1 MPLSVTQE
9 DGTVI
14 EVPTPEE
21 AKALQDQLA
30 ESQARITKLENKDY
44 NFRRLE
50 EMTEAE
56 KEKLTTQEIILQKKA
71 EELDATQKNFTQQM
85 RTDLKNDAFDKYV
98 GDDEDLKKKVEFNLS
113 RFKDFEEAKTRD
125 QIETLV
131 KESVLLSTGGRR
143 TNPLSA
149 AMSTSGSVPFTPS
162 TSSSKVSD
170 DVLEVA
176 RMMGISADDFKK
188 YSK

>member
-98 GDDEDLKKKVEFNLS
+98 GDDEDLK
-113 RFKDFEEAKTRD
+113 
-125 QIETLV
+125 
-131 KESVLLSTGGRR
+131 
-143 TNPLSA
+143 
-149 AMSTSGSVPFTPS
+149 
-162 TSSSKVSD
+162 
-170 DVLEVA
+170 
-176 RMMGISADDFKK
+176 
-188 YSK
+188 